1 MISVAESTQKKI
13 LIVDD
18 DEDLLTALEIRLE
31 LMNFKVFKAS
41 AAKEALQKIT
51 SENPD
56 LIILDINLPGLS
68 GIDICDI
75 LKKDPKTSHI
85 PIIFLTAL
93 SDDHTEFSARNV
105 GGFAFLTKPLDP
117 VQFQAQLREALSKV
131 NFEVG
136 R

>member
-1 MISVAESTQKKI
+1 MTNERKKI

-18 DEDLLTALEIRLE
+18 EEDLLTALEIRLE
-31 LMNFKVFKAS
+31 LMNFKVVKA
-41 AAKEALQKIT
+41 ATAKEALERIS
-51 SENPD
+51 SEKPD

-75 LKKDPKTSHI
+75 LKKDPKTAHI
-85 PIIFLTAL
+85 PVIFLTAY
-93 SDDHTEFSARNV
+93 SDQHTEFNARNV
-105 GGFAFLTKPLDP
+105 GAFAYLTKPLDP
-117 VQFQAQLREALSKV
+117 VLFQAQLKDALLKV